1 MTTVSLPNAK
11 PLQLNAKSPRLT
23 IPDMNIS
30 ANQTNQE
37 RSLPRRPQVRDTE
50 ITLAHGSGGKAMRDL
65 IEDIFVGSFENPALM
80 LLEDQA
86 RFNLTD
92 LMQLGDRLAFTTDSY
107 VIDPLFFP
115 GGDIGSLAI
124 NGTVNDLA
132 VSGATPLYLTCSVI
146 LEEGLP
152 VETLRQVA
160 KSMQAAAIAAGV
172 QVVTGDTKVVQRGA
186 ADKLFINTAGI
197 GIIRTQVSP
206 SAQQIQPGDVVLVNG
221 TLGDHGATILLA
233 RGELALSTNIQSD
246 CQPLH
251 GLIDAILEVC
261 PQVRAMRDATRGGL
275 ATVLNEFA
283 TSSNVGIR
291 LHESALP
298 IGEEVNGVCELLG
311 LDPLYL
317 ANEGK
322 LVVVVPRSHAE
333 PVLAAMQNHPTG
345 TQSRIIGEAIESPAR
360 TVLLKTTFGTERVVD
375 MLVGDQ
381 LPRIC

>member
-1 MTTVSLPNAK
+1 
-11 PLQLNAKSPRLT
+11 
-23 IPDMNIS
+23 MNVIV
-30 ANQTNQE
+30 NQSNSD
-37 RSLPRRPQVRDTE
+37 RSLPRRPKVRDTE

-65 IEDIFVGSFENPALM
+65 IDDICVGSFANPALEA
-80 LLEDQA
+80 LEDQA
-86 RFNLTD
+86 RFNLAD
-92 LMQLGDRLAFTTDSY
+92 LVQLGDRLAFTTDSY

-115 GGDIGSLAI
+115 GGDIGKLAI

-132 VSGATPLYLTCSVI
+132 VGGATPLYLTCSLI

-152 VETLRQVA
+152 VETLRQVVT
-160 KSMQAAAIAAGV
+160 SMKTTAIAAGV
-172 QVVTGDTKVVQRGA
+172 QVVTGDTKVVPRGA

-197 GIIRTQVSP
+197 GVIRSQVSP

-233 RGELALSTNIQSD
+233 RGELALSTTIQSD
-246 CQPLH
+246 CQPLN

-283 TSSNVGIR
+283 RSSQVGIR
-291 LHESALP
+291 LHECMLP
-298 IGEEVNGVCELLG
+298 INDEVNGVCELLG

-322 LVVVVPRSHAE
+322 LVVVVPRSQAE
-333 PVLAAMQNHPTG
+333 SVLTAMQNHPAG
-345 TQSRIIGEAIESPAR
+345 QQSRIIGEALEAPAE
-360 TVLLKTTFGTERVVD
+360 TVLMRTAFGTERVVD